1 MKRLIYIL
9 IIGLVIA
16 LCSYGSGEDVSK
28 KVNEA
33 ICLGQS
39 GGVAEYLA
47 PEVSFGMQGSQST
60 CTKVEVEQVLRE
72 FFRQNKPSQFLGTTD
87 NGFFSGKLTTSE
99 GKSYK
104 VEYMLKNIDDKEVIT
119 VLYVN

>member
-9 IIGLVIA
+9 IIGLVVA
-16 LCSYGSGEDVSK
+16 LCSYGKSNDVSK
-28 KVNEA
+28 KVNDA

-39 GGVAEYLA
+39 SGIAEYLA
-47 PEVSFGMQGSQST
+47 PEVSFVMRGSKST
-60 CTKVEVEQVLRE
+60 CTKGEVEQVLHE

-99 GKSYK
+99 GKSYM
-104 VEYMLKNIDDKEVIT
+104 VEYRLKNIDDKEVIT
-119 VLYVN
+119 VFYVN